1 MHQADLSRKCFLF
14 DYAKA
19 KTKFT
24 TNMNWI
30 CLSDLILTSFE
41 AAVRSTGYI
50 KKNGVLGLN
59 INSKEHKHSLLT
71 GYTPFESP
79 TIQLFNND

>member
-1 MHQADLSRKCFLF
+1 MVCRTLTQQSKYQAILSACIIVIECIKQICHENVPSLN
-14 DYAKA
+14 YAKA

-50 KKNGVLGLN
+50 KK
-59 INSKEHKHSLLT
+59 T
-71 GYTPFESP
+71 ES
-79 TIQLFNND
+79 